1 MHWIYPAAFASSAL
15 SPTAATVWAWVD
27 SWVFSSFS
35 VAAASFSSTKQV
47 WGECLKRGKRVF
59 RRIWRRTWDQQEWL
73 TVAKSEQNKFE
84 LKKLSEGYSKTWK
97 KCIRPSNPVNWVV
110 YMPLFR
116 LFLKISF
123 VLSIISIFTS
133 SQMASRSAT
142 SQERPSLP
150 PSSHTSVSLCLILS
164 FKWSVTCF
172 KKKTSSQREGDSSS
186 LPFASWFPVS
196 MVSLWVAVVTQ
207 NELLNAPLIPGS
219 HYY

>member
-1 MHWIYPAAFASSAL
+1 
-15 SPTAATVWAWVD
+15 
-27 SWVFSSFS
+27 
-35 VAAASFSSTKQV
+35 
-47 WGECLKRGKRVF
+47 
-59 RRIWRRTWDQQEWL
+59 
-73 TVAKSEQNKFE
+73 
-84 LKKLSEGYSKTWK
+84 
-97 KCIRPSNPVNWVV
+97 
-110 YMPLFR
+110 
-116 LFLKISF
+116 
-123 VLSIISIFTS
+123 
-133 SQMASRSAT
+133 
-142 SQERPSLP
+142 LP